1 MRIETIVQGFP
12 GKRLSGSLA
21 WSSVTYVE
29 TGNHKILFDTGGPNV
44 RATVRKHLQNIG
56 VRPDEITTLVISHF
70 HDDHVRN
77 FDYFPKARILLHEVE
92 AAWAKAGPDD
102 FAIPQH
108 LFPALKQTGRL
119 ELIKT
124 DSEIAPGVATI
135 LIPGHTPGSMGLVLR
150 PADRPVTVLSGDAIK
165 NMAELATGKVD
176 KSEDPQVSARS
187 IKKVRDMAGIVIPG
201 HDRILQ
207 VTEDKIVAL
216 TAARQTLVIPEGVAN
231 PEGVRYLELTI
242 EQTSLPKQDIIL

>member
-1 MRIETIVQGFP
+1 
-12 GKRLSGSLA
+12 
-21 WSSVTYVE
+21 
-29 TGNHKILFDTGGPNV
+29 
-44 RATVRKHLQNIG
+44 
-56 VRPDEITTLVISHF
+56 
-70 HDDHVRN
+70 
-77 FDYFPKARILLHEVE
+77 
-92 AAWAKAGPDD
+92 
-102 FAIPQH
+102 
-108 LFPALKQTGRL
+108 
-119 ELIKT
+119 
-124 DSEIAPGVATI
+124 
-135 LIPGHTPGSMGLVLR
+135 MGLVLR